1 MKIFKSIILLLGL
14 ILILSLAT
22 NIISAGNI
30 TVKLIKEEAETDS
43 ERVFLYEYQ
52 IGEEDFK
59 QLNVFVNNLSGIHI
73 IKVGSKIP
81 NMKTE
86 YVYNTLGGSPNF
98 MNIILNIED
107 DVNSLQEAT
116 DLAVSHFL
124 KNN

>member
-14 ILILSLAT
+14 IIILSLAT

-30 TVKLIKEEAETDS
+30 TVKLVKEHAENDA
-43 ERVFLYEYQ
+43 ERVFVYEYQ
-52 IGEEDFK
+52 IGEQDFK
-59 QLNVFVNNLSGIHI
+59 ELKVFTNNLNGIYI
-73 IKVGSKIP
+73 MKVGSKVP

-107 DVNSLQEAT
+107 NVNSLKEAA
-116 DLAVSHFL
+116 DLAVSYYL
-124 KNN
+124 ENS